1 VTATWIDGPA
11 TGATPDPARRRRRRC
26 GSCDRS
32 VYRPGRTDRVEIT
45 SPEAAAELFVPTLAH
60 ADREVC
66 LAAHLDTKHRLIEVS
81 VVSVGSLDHTFMAPR
96 EVFRDAL
103 LANAAAVVLAHNHP
117 SGDPDPSRDDE
128 ALTRRLTRAGDLIG
142 VDLLDSLVIGG
153 ERWVSLARRGLVVAV
168 A

>member
-1 VTATWIDGPA
+1 VTATWLEGPA
-11 TGATPDPARRRRRRC
+11 SGVARRRRSAHRC

-32 VYRPGRTDRVEIT
+32 LYRPGRADRVEVT
-45 SPEAAAELFVPTLAH
+45 SQEVAAELFGPWLSQ

-66 LAAHLDTKHRLIEVS
+66 AAAFVDTKHRLLDVAI
-81 VVSVGSLDHTFMAPR
+81 VSVGSLDHTFMAPR

-117 SGDPDPSRDDE
+117 SGDPEPSRDDE
-128 ALTRRLTRAGDLIG
+128 ALARRLTRAGELIG

-153 ERWVSLARRGLVVAV
+153 DDWVSLARRGVVA
-168 A
+168 AIS